1 LRPSGA
7 AGKLE
12 RIGTSAERA
21 APCPPAHRALTG
33 CVGRQHVVLSD
44 DPTLGRDFELADV
57 IDGRLAGIDK
67 QPAAPLM
74 LFGSL

>member
-1 LRPSGA
+1 
-7 AGKLE
+7 
-12 RIGTSAERA
+12 
-21 APCPPAHRALTG
+21 
-33 CVGRQHVVLSD
+33 VGRQHVVLAD